1 MLYNLQEIFSFSLV
15 VMYTQKLAW
24 LEAEADAWFD
34 RNKQDSLTKEQVDE
48 KFGHLLSTFALLPL
62 KHDKSTRILEV
73 GCGQGLLLQLL
84 EKTFNWSTYG
94 LDPIIRPLIIVLL
107 IIKQSS

>member
-1 MLYNLQEIFSFSLV
+1 
-15 VMYTQKLAW
+15 MYTQKLAW

-73 GCGQGLLLQLL
+73 GCGQGLLLQLS
-84 EKTFNWSTYG
+84 EKTFN
-94 LDPIIRPLIIVLL
+94 
-107 IIKQSS
+107 